1 MATEPESP
9 LRASLDMIDSIRR
22 RVLLGGWLSVLVTL
36 GAYVYLWHVHR
47 TSDNLERLLGASVTA
62 LTCMIAWAEFAVI
75 LIVVRMTGRILR
87 AIDLALKQP
96 R

>member
-1 MATEPESP
+1 M
-9 LRASLDMIDSIRR
+9 
-22 RVLLGGWLSVLVTL
+22 
-36 GAYVYLWHVHR
+36 
-47 TSDNLERLLGASVTA
+47 TA

-75 LIVVRMTGRILR
+75 LIVVRMAGRILR